1 MMQDQAT
8 LSGVFMTLSRFAAS
22 SSRSAQLRQMLSALT
37 PLLTAAF
44 LVQFAVS
51 PAHAEFRQAPN
62 GRVAIDIDE
71 RFSPSDRFSGF
82 ADKESGASFV
92 IIELPLAA
100 YPEIKTMPDRKEA
113 LAQQGM
119 TDPEKK
125 PLKGRDGDYI
135 YFTGKQ
141 AGPTGSF
148 TKFIVIFP
156 ENGVTAMIIANM
168 PDKALEAGTFTS
180 EQMETILAT
189 ATVKDKPAAAEGPF
203 RFTYLGPFKEAF
215 ALGGVSKL
223 YNTSGAMPQSGENGM
238 IKEPMLM
245 VSPSI
250 DKRPIEAKGVAQRSF
265 NTLSGLKD
273 KQIDS
278 EKAVTIGGLDGYQ
291 IIGSGA
297 DASTGDKVALN
308 LVYLA
313 ETDGG
318 YFAIVAST
326 PVSDSSKFVDE
337 IQKVIESFE
346 PVKQ

>member
-1 MMQDQAT
+1 
-8 LSGVFMTLSRFAAS
+8 
-22 SSRSAQLRQMLSALT
+22 MLSTLT
-37 PLLTAAF
+37 VLVVAAF
-44 LVQFAVS
+44 HVQLAVS

-62 GRVAIDIDE
+62 GRVAIDIDD

-82 ADKESGASFV
+82 ADKDTGASFV

-100 YPEIKTMPDRKEA
+100 YPEIRTMPDRKEA
-113 LAQQGM
+113 LEQQGM
-119 TDPEKK
+119 INPEKK
-125 PLKGRDGDYI
+125 PLKGREGDYVF
-135 YFTGKQ
+135 FTGKQ
-141 AGPTGSF
+141 TGPAGSF

-180 EQMETILAT
+180 EQIETILAT
-189 ATVKDKPAAAEGPF
+189 AAVKDKPAAAEGPF
-203 RFTYLGPFKEAF
+203 RFTYLGPLKEAF

-223 YNTSGAMPQSGENGM
+223 YNMSGAMPQSGENGM
-238 IKEPMLM
+238 VKEPMLM

-250 DKRPIEAKGVAQRSF
+250 DKRSIDAKGVAQRSF
-265 NTLSGLKD
+265 NTLAGLKD

-278 EKAVTIGGLDGYQ
+278 EKAVTIGGLEGYQ

-297 DASTGDKVALN
+297 DASTGDKVAVN
-308 LVYLA
+308 LVYLTEA
-313 ETDGG
+313 DGG

-326 PVSDSSKFVDE
+326 PVSDSGTFADE

-346 PVKQ
+346 PVKE